1 MRFIIEDD
9 EGFICISCDEYDDK
23 IQINHASN
31 KDYSVQLEKTIV
43 PGNLLIYD
51 AHVLSSKTE
60 IGDKSRIIIS
70 NLNQDEYIYEIVQWF
85 SNKDEVIEESRN

>member
-9 EGFICISCDEYDDK
+9 FGFICISCDEYDDK
-23 IQINHASN
+23 IQINHASDKN
-31 KDYSVQLEKTIV
+31 YSVQLEKIIV

-60 IGDKSRIIIS
+60 IGLKRKIVIS
-70 NLNQDEYIYEIVQWF
+70 NLNQDEYIYEIV
-85 SNKDEVIEESRN
+85 